1 MARLVIGAVTAM
13 RSPDEAQVTPDDRQ
27 ELVKTVAYAGGSFFP
42 SVQVLDGGTSDDG
55 AVTSYS
61 GIKFHA
67 GDWAT
72 IRGYWTGR
80 LLVSVA
86 GIDGEL
92 LTNCRIVLKQWK
104 LDRKFNVVTADVDV
118 WRV

>member
-1 MARLVIGAVTAM
+1 MARLIIGAVSTL

-27 ELVKTVAYAGGSFFP
+27 ELVKTVAYAGGSFTP
-42 SVQVLDGGTSDDG
+42 SVQVLDGGTSDG
-55 AVTSYS
+55 GTVISYS

-67 GDWAT
+67 GDWAA
-72 IRGYWTGR
+72 IRGYWTDR
-80 LLVSVA
+80 LLVSVT
-86 GIDGEL
+86 GIDGVL

-104 LDRKFNVVTADVDV
+104 LDRKFKVVTADLEI

>member
-27 ELVKTVAYAGGSFFP
+27 EMIKTVVYSNGAFTP
-42 SVQVLDGGTSDDG
+42 SVLVADGGAFDDG
-55 AVTSYS
+55 SIISYS

-67 GDWAT
+67 SDWPT
-72 IRGYWTGR
+72 IRGYWTDR
-80 LLVSVA
+80 LLVSVT

-104 LDRKFNVVTADVDV
+104 LDRKFKVVTADLEI

>member
-1 MARLVIGAVTAM
+1 MARLVIGAVTAI

-27 ELVKTVAYAGGSFFP
+27 ELVKTVVYSGGAFTP
-42 SVQVLDGGTSDDG
+42 SVQVLDGGMSDDG
-55 AVTSYS
+55 VVIGYS
-61 GIKFHA
+61 GIKFQA

-72 IRGYWTGR
+72 LCGYWTGR
-80 LLVSVA
+80 LRISVT

-104 LDRKFNVVTADVDV
+104 IDRKFKVVTADLEI

>member
-1 MARLVIGAVTAM
+1 MARLVIGTVTAI

-27 ELVKTVAYAGGSFFP
+27 ELVKTVAYAGGSFTP
-42 SVQVLDGGTSDDG
+42 SIQVLDGGTSDQG
-55 AVTSYS
+55 AVISYS
-61 GIKFHA
+61 SIRFHA

-72 IRGYWTGR
+72 IRGYWTDR
-80 LLVSVA
+80 MLVSVV

-104 LDRKFNVVTADVDV
+104 IDRKFKVVTADLEI

>member
-1 MARLVIGAVTAM
+1 MARLIIGTVTAI

-27 ELVKTVAYAGGSFFP
+27 ELIKTVVYSGGAFTP
-42 SVQVLDGGTSDDG
+42 SVLVTDGGTSGDG
-55 AVTSYS
+55 VIIGYS

-80 LLVSVA
+80 VLVTVT
-86 GIDGEL
+86 GIDGEQ

-104 LDRKFNVVTADVDV
+104 LDRKFNVVTADLEI

>member
-1 MARLVIGAVTAM
+1 MARLVIGTVTAI

-27 ELVKTVAYAGGSFFP
+27 EMIKTVVYSGGAFTP
-42 SVQVLDGGTSDDG
+42 SVLVTDGGALDDG
-55 AVTSYS
+55 AVISYS

-67 GDWAT
+67 SDWAT
-72 IRGYWTGR
+72 IRGYWTDR

-104 LDRKFNVVTADVDV
+104 LDRKFKMVTADLEI